1 MQFPALS
8 KRFHWQFDD
17 PAHYEGTEE
26 EILNEFRR
34 IRDQMGKASL
44 DNKLTLHRWY
54 KTYLFLVFLETV
66 FVAYGNN
73 IVSGTLEPSF
83 NFISDTNKAIVR
95 DLINSAD
102 IVIFQSP
109 TCPHCKQVLIHHTH
123 LKYVIAKV
131 IILAS
136 IL

>member
-26 EILNEFRR
+26 EILNEFHR

-44 DNKLTLHRWY
+44 INRLTLYRLCNLS
-54 KTYLFLVFLETV
+54 TLVCIETV

-109 TCPHCKQVLIHHTH
+109 TCPHCKQVCIYSTPL
-123 LKYVIAKV
+123 YY
-131 IILAS
+131 IITKIIIMTS

>member
-1 MQFPALS
+1 MQFPSLS

-44 DNKLTLHRWY
+44 INKLA
-54 KTYLFLVFLETV
+54 YLTCIPYHFLETV

-83 NFISDTNKAIVR
+83 NFISDTNKAIIR

-109 TCPHCKQVLIHHTH
+109 TCPHCKQVLIHLTH
-123 LKYVIAKV
+123 SKYVIAKV